1 MKGKA
6 AVLKGFRQPYEIQ
19 EFPIPEVEPGAILI
33 KVSMAN
39 ICGSD
44 LHIWRGDLPIPIPP
58 EGAIFGHE
66 MTGKVA
72 KLGRGVTTDSLGNS
86 LKEGDRVI
94 YCYFNPCGKCYQ
106 CLQGHRAACPNKLS
120 NMAGSINQAPHF
132 RGAFAEYYYLQ
143 PGMFVFK
150 TPDSLSDELVAPVN
164 CALSQVIY
172 GLTQAGLHFDDTV
185 VIQGAGGLGLNAIAV
200 AREMGAGKIIAID
213 GVASRLALA
222 KQFGADEVIDVSKAT
237 SDGERIGRVLEL
249 TGGRGGADLVCD
261 FVGFPAVV
269 PEGLMMVRMGGTYL
283 EIGNIS
289 MGQTVAIDPSS
300 LVWGNKKLVG
310 VVMYD
315 PWVIPK
321 ALDLLVRTRE
331 RYPFSKVL
339 SHKFPLSKIN
349 DAFAQAEW
357 LNRQK
362 DVAITRAAISME

>member
-6 AVLKGFRQPYEIQ
+6 AVLKGFRKPYEIQ
-19 EFPIPEVEPGAILI
+19 EFNVPEVEPGAILI

-44 LHIWRGDLPIPIPP
+44 LHIWRGDLPIPIPE

-66 MTGKVA
+66 MTGRIA
-72 KLGRGVTTDSLGNS
+72 KLGKGVTTDSMGDP

-120 NMAGSINQAPHF
+120 NMAGSIKDPPHF

-150 TPDSLSDELVAPVN
+150 TPQSLSDQMVAPVN

-172 GLTQAGLHFDDTV
+172 GLSQAGVRLDDTV

-200 AREMGAGKIIAID
+200 AREMGAGQIIAID
-213 GVASRLALA
+213 GVASRLKLA
-222 KQFGADEVIDVSKAT
+222 KEFGANHTIDVTEMK
-237 SDGERIGRVLEL
+237 SDGERISRVLDL
-249 TGGRGGADLVCD
+249 TKGRGGDVVCD

-289 MGQTVAIDPSS
+289 MGQTVPIDPSS

-321 ALDLLVRTRE
+321 ALNLLERTRK
-331 RYPFSKVL
+331 RYPFEKVL
-339 SHKFPLSKIN
+339 SHKFPLDKIN
-349 DAFAQAEW
+349 DAFDQAEW
-357 LNRQK
+357 VNRQK
-362 DVAITRAAISME
+362 DVAIARATLSME

>member
-58 EGAIFGHE
+58 EGAIIGHE
-66 MTGKVA
+66 MTGRVA
-72 KLGRGVTTDSLGNS
+72 KLGAGVTTDSMGTP
-86 LKEGDRVI
+86 LKEGDRI
-94 YCYFNPCGKCYQ
+94 AYCYFNPCGKCYQ

-120 NMAGSINQAPHF
+120 NMTGSIKEPPHF
-132 RGAFAEYYYLQ
+132 RGGFAEYYYLQ
-143 PGMFVFK
+143 PGMFAFK
-150 TPDSLSDELVAPVN
+150 VPDSLSDELVAPVN

-172 GLTQAGLHFDDTV
+172 GLSQAQLRFDDTV

-200 AREMGAGKIIAID
+200 AREMGAGQIIAID
-213 GVASRLALA
+213 GVPARLALA
-222 KQFGADEVIDVSKAT
+222 RQFGADLTIDINNENAL
-237 SDGERIGRVLEL
+237 GRVMEL
-249 TGGRGGADLVCD
+249 TKGRGADLVCEL
-261 FVGFPAVV
+261 VGLPAVV
-269 PEGLMMVRMGGTYL
+269 PEGLMMVRSGGTYL

-289 MGQTVAIDPSS
+289 MGQTVPIDPSS
-300 LVWGNKKLVG
+300 LVWGNKKIVG

-321 ALDLLVRTRE
+321 ALDFLERTRE
-331 RYPFSKVL
+331 RYPIGKVL
-339 SHKFPLSKIN
+339 SHTFPLTKIN
-349 DAFAQAEW
+349 DAFNQAEW

-362 DVAITRAAISME
+362 DVAITRAALTM

>member
-19 EFPIPEVEPGAILI
+19 EFPIPEVGPGAILI

-44 LHIWRGDLPIPIPP
+44 LHIWRGDLPIFIPP

-66 MTGKVA
+66 MTGRVA
-72 KLGRGVTTDSLGNS
+72 KLGSGVSMDSTGQP

-106 CLQGHRAACPNKLS
+106 CLQGHRAACPAKLS
-120 NMAGSINQAPHF
+120 NMAGSIKDPPHF
-132 RGAFAEYYYLQ
+132 LGAFADYYYLQ

-150 TPDSLSDELVAPVN
+150 TPESLSDQLVAPVN

-172 GLTQAGLHFDDTV
+172 GLTQAGLRFDDTV

-200 AREMGAGKIIAID
+200 AREMGAGRIIAID
-213 GVASRLALA
+213 GVASRLELA
-222 KQFGADEVIDVSKAT
+222 KEFGADDVIDLTKAK
-237 SDGERIGRVLEL
+237 SDGERISRVLDL
-249 TGGRGGADLVCD
+249 TKGRGADVVCE
-261 FVGFPAVV
+261 FVGLPAVV
-269 PEGLMMVRMGGTYL
+269 PEGLMMLRMGGTYL

-289 MGQTVAIDPSS
+289 IGQTVPIDPSA

-321 ALDLLVRTRE
+321 ALDFLERTRKK
-331 RYPFSKVL
+331 YPFEKVL
-339 SHKFPLSKIN
+339 SHKFPLTRIN
-349 DAFAQAEW
+349 EAFEQAEW
-357 LNRQK
+357 VNRQK
-362 DVAITRAAISME
+362 DVAIARASLTME

>member
-19 EFPIPEVEPGAILI
+19 EFPLPEVEPGAILI
-33 KVSMAN
+33 KVAMAN

-44 LHIWRGDLPIPIPP
+44 LHIWRGDLPIYIPP

-66 MTGKVA
+66 MTGRVA
-72 KLGRGVTTDSLGNS
+72 RLGAGVSTDSQGQA

-106 CLQGHRAACPNKLS
+106 CLHGHRAACPNKLS
-120 NMAGSINQAPHF
+120 NMAGSIKQPPHF
-132 RGAFAEYYYLQ
+132 RGAFGEYYYLQ

-172 GLTQAGLHFDDTV
+172 GLSQAAARFNDTV
-185 VIQGAGGLGLNAIAV
+185 VVQGAGGLGLNAIAV
-200 AREMGAGKIIAID
+200 AREMGAGQIIAID
-213 GVASRLALA
+213 AVAARLELA
-222 KQFGADEVIDVSKAT
+222 RQFGAEHTIDLTKAA
-237 SDGERIGRVLEL
+237 SEGDRIGRVMEL
-249 TGGRGGADLVCD
+249 TKGRGADLVCE
-261 FVGFPAVV
+261 FVGLPAVV
-269 PEGLMMVRMGGTYL
+269 PEGLAMLRMGGTYL

-289 MGQTVAIDPSS
+289 LGQTVPIDPSA

-321 ALDLLVRTRE
+321 ALDLLERTRA
-331 RYPFSKVL
+331 RYPFDKVL
-339 SHKFPLSKIN
+339 SHKFPLARIN
-349 DAFAQAEW
+349 DAFDQAEW
-357 LNRQK
+357 LHRQK
-362 DVAITRAAISME
+362 DVAITRASISME

>member
-19 EFPIPEVEPGAILI
+19 EFPVPEVAPGAILI

-44 LHIWRGDLPIPIPP
+44 LHIWRGDLPLPIPP
-58 EGAIFGHE
+58 EGTIFGHE
-66 MTGKVA
+66 MTGRVA
-72 KLGRGVTTDSLGNS
+72 KLGAGVTTDSIGDS
-86 LKEGDRVI
+86 LKEGDRVV

-120 NMAGSINQAPHF
+120 NMMGSIKEAPYF

-143 PGMFVFK
+143 PGMFIFK
-150 TPDSLSDELVAPVN
+150 VPDSLSDELVAPVN

-172 GLTQAGLHFDDTV
+172 GLIQAGLRFDDTV

-200 AREMGAGKIIAID
+200 AREMGAGQIIAID
-213 GVASRLALA
+213 GVPSRLELA
-222 KQFGADEVIDVSKAT
+222 KQFGADVTIDLTKAGE
-237 SDGERIGRVLEL
+237 GERIGRVMAL
-249 TGGRGGADLVCD
+249 TKGRGADLVCEL
-261 FVGFPAVV
+261 VGLPSVV

-289 MGQTVAIDPSS
+289 MGRSVPIDPSA
-300 LVWGNKKLVG
+300 LVWGNKKIVG
-310 VVMYD
+310 VLMYD

-321 ALDLLVRTRE
+321 ALDFLERTRD
-331 RYPFSKVL
+331 RYPIGKVL
-339 SHKFPLSKIN
+339 SHKFPLAKIN
-349 DAFAQAEW
+349 DAFSQAEW
-357 LNRQK
+357 LDRQT
-362 DVAITRAAISME
+362 DVAITRAAITMG